1 MTVSVSAV
9 VAIVGISCGFSISF
23 SLGGGISHGGEKS
36 NCESEILHI
45 DYQAI
50 GFVRRTEALQRQ
62 QAYLYQKFF
71 GLGGVRSLPE
81 ISMQVTTHC
90 GKRRKMILHYI
101 SLLIL
106 CSDP

>member
-50 GFVRRTEALQRQ
+50 GFVRRTEAL
-62 QAYLYQKFF
+62 
-71 GLGGVRSLPE
+71 
-81 ISMQVTTHC
+81 H
-90 GKRRKMILHYI
+90 RK
-101 SLLIL
+101 
-106 CSDP
+106 

>member
-81 ISMQVTTHC
+81 ISMQVISDHTLRQTA
-90 GKRRKMILHYI
+90 KNDPPLHFFV
-101 SLLIL
+101 
-106 CSDP
+106 DPLF